1 MLPRHGELVF
11 LDGTATSIT
20 WLDFKL
26 EPKLIYKHGP
36 LFRRFFCF
44 VNSNQFLTQGEEPRS
59 DSITFFIYPAS
70 ERTRRSSRLR
80 VTVLIHI
87 NSLRDPLVQ
96 VSRFPTSISV
106 RNSGVVSLSSQFF
119 FASHPHVPPQSIV
132 YELVHPGSALTEIRV
147 SGQKRNM
154 FSQQQINEG
163 VVSIG
168 HVPSSSMSMSSYDV
182 VVFSVEGHSRALI
195 VRIKPLDLALEN
207 HTVIEYPQGKTY
219 VVLNRQKRKCDSRDF
234 QITSGPEN
242 GTFYWVAGEKE
253 AKHFTQK
260 DIDEGKILYA
270 QLNMNSYKDSF
281 EFLLANTEKG
291 VVRNRSEISVRPL
304 VTAQP
309 VIVETNSV
317 VPLTASQ
324 LNASALQGSTPRFL
338 ITSTP
343 KYGRISLDQ
352 LSNHS
357 VHFFTFPDILRGRVY
372 YQAFSTDNE
381 VSGYSRVFVIVEN
394 KIR

>member
-1 MLPRHGELVF
+1 MLPRQGELVF

-20 WLDFKL
+20 WFDFQL
-26 EPKLIYKHGP
+26 EPKLIYRHG
-36 LFRRFFCF
+36 
-44 VNSNQFLTQGEEPRS
+44 GEEPRS

-154 FSQQQINEG
+154 FSQQQINDG

-168 HVPSSSMSMSSYDV
+168 HVPLSTMSMSSYDV

-219 VVLNRQKRKCDSRDF
+219 VVLNRTHLSAYSNGDRSTITYK
-234 QITSGPEN
+234 ITSGPEN

-309 VIVETNSV
+309 VIVETNSA

-343 KYGRISLDQ
+343 KYGRISLDL

-381 VSGYSRVFVIVEN
+381 VSGWLVGIHVLL
-394 KIR
+394 